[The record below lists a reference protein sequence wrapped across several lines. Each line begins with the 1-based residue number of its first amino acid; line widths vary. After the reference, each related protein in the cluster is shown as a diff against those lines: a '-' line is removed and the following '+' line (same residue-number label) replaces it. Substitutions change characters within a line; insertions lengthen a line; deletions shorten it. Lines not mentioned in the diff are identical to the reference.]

1 MGAEFLALNDGN
13 QLSHVGHHV
22 TFTFVGEIESVR
34 ARLISGVGK
43 LGYLVVEED
52 PIIARHTKAKHS
64 SSSILDFIDTLT
76 IRLKTL
82 SPNSTRAIFEYK
94 YYDVY
99 GRGARVVLTQHAKAI
114 AAVAAAHNQ
123 SLACASCGTE
133 ATDESRFCRRC
144 GAPMLNAP
152 AELEVLRVTA
162 ESHAGYLCV
171 LQGTIG
177 FMLAFTTLL
186 LITAIKGSAFLTS
199 ALVFT
204 LIFAVPSFIL
214 MMFGIRRLRRTFNL
228 TQGEEP
234 VLLMSSRP
242 SLSSQAANDSLPEFV
257 EGSVTEGT
265 TELLES
271 KSQPSHSE
279 TTRRDNSVV

>member
-1 MGAEFLALNDGN
+1 MGAEFLALNDGS

-22 TFTFVGEIESVR
+22 TCTFVGEIESVR
-34 ARLISGVGK
+34 ARLISAVGK

-52 PIIARHTKAKHS
+52 PVIARHTKAKHS
-64 SSSILDFIDTLT
+64 SLSILDFIDTLT
-76 IRLKTL
+76 IRLKAL

-99 GRGARVVLTQHAKAI
+99 GRGARVVLTQQAKAI
-114 AAVAAAHNQ
+114 AALAAAHNQ
-123 SLACASCGTE
+123 STTCTSCGTA

-144 GAPMLNAP
+144 GAPMINVP

-171 LQGTIG
+171 LQATIG
-177 FMLAFTTLL
+177 FMLAFMTLL
-186 LITAIKGSAFLTS
+186 LITALKGPAFLTS

-214 MMFGIRRLRRTFNL
+214 MTFGIRRLRRTFNL
-228 TQGEEP
+228 PQGEEP
-234 VLLMSSRP
+234 VLLMSSPP
-242 SLSSQAANDSLPEFV
+242 SLSSQPAIGSLPEFV
-257 EGSVTEGT
+257 GGSVTEGT
-265 TELLES
+265 TELLELR
-271 KSQPSHSE
+271 SQSSFIDTDRE
-279 TTRRDNSVV
+279 DNSRV